1 MSISIDTYCLQCLL
15 RRNIALAQTLGT
27 EEQAMAFAKEIMKL
41 CINAP
46 EGVSS
51 PWFGPQIADLLHDM
65 YGLDYDRFRQEK
77 LDSNRFVLERLPAIR
92 EKVTNAKDPV
102 FAGLQ
107 FAILG
112 NYLDF
117 SALQGQV
124 SFEKLEEMLDKAL
137 EMELDDQVYAYLCRD
152 LRRGGKLVYL
162 TDNAGEIGFD
172 RVLAEAIA
180 AAYPDIS
187 VTFCVRGAIAQNDAT
202 REDAAAVGIP
212 FPVIDNGNRVAGT
225 QLDMLSEEAAAAQS
239 EAARVSA
246 SDTLTFEQ
254 RLILLV
260 GRSRIGIMFTGALF
274 LLVTAFAALS
284 VGVFA
289 SAVFRRTVTA
299 TVMAYLLVFLI
310 GVVTLLPMVLGV
322 SYIGSH
328 YDDMYASTMASSVA
342 VIGGADAAASGLSVN
357 AFIYSPAVGLMALIA
372 DQTGLLKS
380 TLMDYSYT
388 MYRIYDYLD
397 FSAIKWENM
406 PFMAGAGLLL
416 DLLAACFV
424 RPREARLRRRSAKK

>member
-77 LDSNRFVLERLPAIR
+77 LDSNHFVLERLPAIR

-225 QLDMLSEEAAAAQS
+225 QLDMLSPEAAAVLSGADVILAKGMANA
-239 EAARVSA
+239 ETMLGCGYNVYYAFLVKC
-246 SDTLTFEQ
+246 Q
-254 RLILLV
+254 RFV
-260 GRSRIGIMFTGALF
+260 TRFGKPMFTPM
-274 LLVTAFAALS
+274 LVKE
-284 VGVFA
+284 
-289 SAVFRRTVTA
+289 REP
-299 TVMAYLLVFLI
+299 I
-310 GVVTLLPMVLGV
+310 GQNVEK
-322 SYIGSH
+322 
-328 YDDMYASTMASSVA
+328 
-342 VIGGADAAASGLSVN
+342 
-357 AFIYSPAVGLMALIA
+357 
-372 DQTGLLKS
+372 KS
-380 TLMDYSYT
+380 RNL
-388 MYRIYDYLD
+388 
-397 FSAIKWENM
+397 
-406 PFMAGAGLLL
+406 
-416 DLLAACFV
+416 
-424 RPREARLRRRSAKK
+424 

>member
-1 MSISIDTYCLQCLL
+1 MSIPIDTYCLQCLL

-77 LDSNRFVLERLPAIR
+77 LDSNHFVLERLPMIR
-92 EKVTNAKDPV
+92 KRVTESKDPV
-102 FAGLQ
+102 LAGLQ

-137 EMELDDQVYAYLCRD
+137 EMELDEQVYAYFCRD

-172 RVLAEAIA
+172 RVLAEAIV

-225 QLDMLSEEAAAAQS
+225 QLDMLSPEAAAALS
-239 EAARVSA
+239 GADVILAKGMANAETMLGCGYNVYYAFLVKC
-246 SDTLTFEQ
+246 Q
-254 RLILLV
+254 RFV
-260 GRSRIGIMFTGALF
+260 TRFGKPMFTPM
-274 LLVTAFAALS
+274 LV
-284 VGVFA
+284 
-289 SAVFRRTVTA
+289 
-299 TVMAYLLVFLI
+299 
-310 GVVTLLPMVLGV
+310 
-322 SYIGSH
+322 
-328 YDDMYASTMASSVA
+328 
-342 VIGGADAAASGLSVN
+342 
-357 AFIYSPAVGLMALIA
+357 
-372 DQTGLLKS
+372 K
-380 TLMDYSYT
+380 
-388 MYRIYDYLD
+388 
-397 FSAIKWENM
+397 E
-406 PFMAGAGLLL
+406 
-416 DLLAACFV
+416 
-424 RPREARLRRRSAKK
+424 RE

>member
-1 MSISIDTYCLQCLL
+1 
-15 RRNIALAQTLGT
+15 
-27 EEQAMAFAKEIMKL
+27 MAFAKEIMKL

-51 PWFGPQIADLLHDM
+51 PWFGPQIADLLHEM

-92 EKVTNAKDPV
+92 EKVTAAKDPV

-137 EMELDDQVYAYLCRD
+137 EMELDEQVYAYFCRD

-180 AAYPDIS
+180 AAYPDIA

-225 QLDMLSEEAAAAQS
+225 QLDLLSEEAAAALS
-239 EAARVSA
+239 GADVILAKGMANAETMLGCGYNVYYAFLVKC
-246 SDTLTFEQ
+246 Q
-254 RLILLV
+254 RFV
-260 GRSRIGIMFTGALF
+260 TRFGKPMFTPM
-274 LLVTAFAALS
+274 LV
-284 VGVFA
+284 
-289 SAVFRRTVTA
+289 
-299 TVMAYLLVFLI
+299 
-310 GVVTLLPMVLGV
+310 
-322 SYIGSH
+322 
-328 YDDMYASTMASSVA
+328 
-342 VIGGADAAASGLSVN
+342 
-357 AFIYSPAVGLMALIA
+357 
-372 DQTGLLKS
+372 K
-380 TLMDYSYT
+380 
-388 MYRIYDYLD
+388 
-397 FSAIKWENM
+397 E
-406 PFMAGAGLLL
+406 
-416 DLLAACFV
+416 
-424 RPREARLRRRSAKK
+424 RE

>member
-51 PWFGPQIADLLHDM
+51 PWFGPKIADLLHEM

-137 EMELDDQVYAYLCRD
+137 EMELDDQVYADLCRD

-225 QLDMLSEEAAAAQS
+225 QLDMLSEE
-239 EAARVSA
+239 SA
-246 SDTLTFEQ
+246 
-254 RLILLV
+254 
-260 GRSRIGIMFTGALF
+260 
-274 LLVTAFAALS
+274 AALS
-284 VGVFA
+284 DADVILAKGMANAETMLGCGYNVYYAFL
-289 SAVFRRTVTA
+289 VKCQRFVTRFGKPMF
-299 TVMAYLLVFLI
+299 TPMLVKEREPI
-310 GVVTLLPMVLGV
+310 GQNVEK
-322 SYIGSH
+322 
-328 YDDMYASTMASSVA
+328 
-342 VIGGADAAASGLSVN
+342 
-357 AFIYSPAVGLMALIA
+357 
-372 DQTGLLKS
+372 KS
-380 TLMDYSYT
+380 RNL
-388 MYRIYDYLD
+388 
-397 FSAIKWENM
+397 
-406 PFMAGAGLLL
+406 
-416 DLLAACFV
+416 
-424 RPREARLRRRSAKK
+424 